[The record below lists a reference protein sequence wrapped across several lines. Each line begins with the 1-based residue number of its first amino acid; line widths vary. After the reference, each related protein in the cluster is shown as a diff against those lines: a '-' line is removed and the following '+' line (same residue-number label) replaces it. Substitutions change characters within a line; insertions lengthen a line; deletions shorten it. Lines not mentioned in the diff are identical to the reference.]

1 MVPSLTTYVQIDV
14 LYLLFHSIIVLTWMQ
29 IEDYREE
36 LEEMKNMTRQEYL
49 AHLRRYGCLL
59 N

>member
-1 MVPSLTTYVQIDV
+1 MYVQIDV

>member
-1 MVPSLTTYVQIDV
+1 MVPSLTMYVQIDV

-36 LEEMKNMTRQEYL
+36 LEETKNMTRQEYL
-49 AHLRRYGCLL
+49 AHLRGYGCLL